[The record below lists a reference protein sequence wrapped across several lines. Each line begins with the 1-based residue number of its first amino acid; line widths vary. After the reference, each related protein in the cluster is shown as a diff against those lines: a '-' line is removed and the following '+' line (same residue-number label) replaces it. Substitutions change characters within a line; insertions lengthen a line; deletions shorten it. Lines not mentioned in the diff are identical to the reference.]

1 MPASSSTLH
10 LSPHGPSALSLSSST
25 QSLDIP
31 TSPLARFSLLSP
43 SIPSSSSESS
53 LNVSPTPIR
62 KTTNLIIRIPFGCL
76 ILAVVIAEL
85 LAYTTIRAVV
95 FLIEKGTRQANKVSK
110 AQKALKE
117 ADTLEKYKTAALKL
131 DELTQNEK

>member
-1 MPASSSTLH
+1 
-10 LSPHGPSALSLSSST
+10 
-25 QSLDIP
+25 
-31 TSPLARFSLLSP
+31 
-43 SIPSSSSESS
+43 
-53 LNVSPTPIR
+53 
-62 KTTNLIIRIPFGCL
+62 
-76 ILAVVIAEL
+76 VVLAEL